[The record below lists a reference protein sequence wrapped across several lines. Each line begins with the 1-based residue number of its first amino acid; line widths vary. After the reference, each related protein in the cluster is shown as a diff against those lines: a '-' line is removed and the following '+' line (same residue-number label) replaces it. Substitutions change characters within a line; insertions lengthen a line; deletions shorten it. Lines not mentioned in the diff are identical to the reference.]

1 MSPERSGQ
9 KDRPMKVVDEVR
21 RWLMNRR
28 RGAVMLDL
36 LEEVAAERPG
46 GATLEAM
53 EEIHEE
59 ALRRGIERDI
69 LYRADDGSISVRR

>member
-1 MSPERSGQ
+1 
-9 KDRPMKVVDEVR
+9 
-21 RWLMNRR
+21 MNRR